1 MAWTPMSPVERAS
14 IEAQVILKA
23 AVELAVAEI
32 GNEPDGVAVTM
43 AIENAR
49 ALAKELPNLKDSLV
63 NVEGGPVVAVAPG
76 QSVSASAVPELT
88 AVVTAA
94 FPGAAQANAPA
105 YSGSATSKY
114 VADEEYGQVLAIWQA
129 EKNAGVVFAGKDS
142 MFLCNQAIR
151 QLFGS
156 GTRQFPADYWAEAL
170 QSKDIPVTKNGKCG
184 LGDFKIKKGVSVNAD
199 GTPVLNQGEGNHP
212 LASKSG
218 YFAALVKN
226 TSFNWGDRPD
236 PVDPQGWLAKASA

>member
-1 MAWTPMSPVERAS
+1 MSPLERAS
-14 IEAQVILKA
+14 IEAQVILKV

-63 NVEGGPVVAVAPG
+63 NLEGGPVVAVAPG
-76 QSVSASAVPELT
+76 QDVSASAVPELT

-94 FPGAAQANAPA
+94 FPGAAQVNAPA
-105 YSGSATSKY
+105 YSGVSKY

-129 EKNAGVVFAGKDS
+129 EKNAGIAFAGKDS

-156 GTRQFPADYWAEAL
+156 GTRQFPSDYWAEAL
-170 QSKDIPVTKNGKCG
+170 QNKDIPVTKNGKCG
-184 LGDFKIKKGVSVNAD
+184 LGDFKIKKGVSVAAD

-236 PVDPQGWLAKASA
+236 PVDPQGWLAKASG